1 MRPVPLGRLVACA
14 PMRAAAL
21 LAAAGALLLAA
32 LLGGGASGDSRLLWI
47 GGGAALAAGLAA
59 AAAFLGALPR
69 PTPGRDGAAFLAL
82 GAGFVVWSGATILWS
97 VEPDRSWAYT
107 NRGLAYLAFAC
118 FGLFLG
124 AALPRAPS
132 KLAFL
137 FLAGF
142 AAALGWALLGK
153 AIPSLYP
160 DYGRVAR
167 LRSPIGY
174 WNALAQVCDA
184 ALPLGLWLGSRRRWA
199 GSLVVFGASVAA
211 VLTLSRSGLVIG
223 VLAVLLYLALSR
235 DAYGGLLTLAA
246 SLPPAALVAG
256 IAFTQPGLVDDGTT
270 HAQRVHAGVVFA
282 ATFLAGAAVA
292 GLAGWWLSR
301 LRVPAAPERARVVRF
316 AASGAVMVV
325 LLAVVAGI
333 VREGGPAPAAR
344 RLWHGFATTEQI
356 TQASGRLASANS
368 SNRWRWWQE
377 SWDAFTR
384 HPLGG
389 SGAGTFELE
398 HRIVR
403 GGRYSEPTIEP
414 HSIAVQ
420 ALGETGIVGFLLLT
434 GTVMAAALVL
444 RSALR
449 RLDGFDRAAAVALTA
464 GAAAWLA
471 HALVDLHWD
480 YLAVTAPVFLAV
492 GVLAAAGRPPLPA
505 RRHPLWALGALL
517 LAAAAIY
524 SLATPWLA
532 NRRID
537 TGLAALGRGDL
548 AAADSDFRAA
558 DRLNPFA
565 VEPLLYQ
572 AAVATARGNRHAA
585 EILYLRAHARQP
597 KNPDVLYELGVF
609 EFRQGNYLAAY
620 RALND
625 AYTLDRFGPAGQKGG
640 YLDRARAIVNREAA
654 KQRAKATAT
663 AP

>member
-1 MRPVPLGRLVACA
+1 MSPLRGGPVVACA

-47 GGGAALAAGLAA
+47 GGGAALAAGIAA

-69 PTPGRDGAAFLAL
+69 PSPGRCGVAFLAL
-82 GAGFVVWSGATILWS
+82 GGGFVVWSGATILWS
-97 VEPDRSWAYT
+97 VEPDRSWDYT
-107 NRGLAYLAFAC
+107 NRGLVYLAFAC

-124 AALPRAPS
+124 AALPHAPR

-142 AAALGWALLGK
+142 ALAIGWALLGK
-153 AIPSLYP
+153 AIPSIYP

-167 LRSPIGY
+167 LRSPVGY

-184 ALPLGLWLGSRRRWA
+184 ALPLGLWLGARRRWA
-199 GSLVVFGASVAA
+199 GSLVVYGAAVAA

-223 VLAVLLYLALSR
+223 AFALLLYLALSR
-235 DAYGGLLTLAA
+235 DAYGGLLTAAA
-246 SLPPAALVAG
+246 SLPVAAVVAG
-256 IAFTQPGLVDDGTT
+256 IAFTQPGLVHDGTT
-270 HAQRVHAGVVFA
+270 HAQRVHGGVVFA
-282 ATFLAGAAVA
+282 VTFLAGAAVA

-301 LRVPAAPERARVVRF
+301 LRVPTGPGRARVVRL
-316 AASGAVMVV
+316 AASGAVVVV
-325 LLAVVAGI
+325 LLAVVAGV
-333 VREGGPAPAAR
+333 VRAGGPAPAVR

-356 TQASGRLASANS
+356 TQASGRLGSANS

-377 SWDAFTR
+377 SWDSFTR

-403 GGRYSEPTIEP
+403 AASYSEPTIEP
-414 HSIAVQ
+414 HSIALQ
-420 ALGETGIVGFLLLT
+420 ALGETGIVGFLLLA
-434 GTVMAAALVL
+434 GAVVAAALVL

-449 RLDGFDRAAAVALTA
+449 RLEGYDRAAAVALTA

-480 YLAVTAPVFLAV
+480 YIAVTAPVFLVV
-492 GVLAAAGRPPLPA
+492 GALAAAGRPALRPQRRPL
-505 RRHPLWALGALL
+505 LALGSIL
-517 LAAAAIY
+517 LAGAAVY

-532 NRRID
+532 NRRLD
-537 TGLAALGRGDL
+537 SGLAALGRGDL
-548 AAADSDFRAA
+548 KAAAADFRAA
-558 DRLNPFA
+558 DRLDPLA

-572 AAVATARGNRHAA
+572 AAVSAARGNLHAA

-597 KNPDVLYELGVF
+597 KNPDALYELGVF

-640 YLDRARAIVNREAA
+640 YLDKARAIVNREAA
-654 KQRAKATAT
+654 KQNQTGT
-663 AP
+663 P

>member
-1 MRPVPLGRLVACA
+1 
-14 PMRAAAL
+14 MRAAAL

-59 AAAFLGALPR
+59 AASFLGALPR
-69 PTPGRDGAAFLAL
+69 PSPGRSGAAFLAL
-82 GAGFVVWSGATILWS
+82 GGGFVVWSGVTILWS
-97 VEPDRSWAYT
+97 VQPDRSSAYT
-107 NRGLAYLAFAC
+107 NRGLVYLAFAC
-118 FGLFLG
+118 LGLFLG
-124 AALPRAPS
+124 AALPHAPRR
-132 KLAFL
+132 LAYL

-142 AAALGWALLGK
+142 ALAIGWALLGK

-160 DYGRVAR
+160 DYGRIAR
-167 LRSPIGY
+167 LRSPVGY
-174 WNALAQVCDA
+174 WNALAQLCDA
-184 ALPLGLWLGSRRRWA
+184 ALPLGLWLGARRRWA
-199 GSLVVFGASVAA
+199 GSLVVYGASVAA
-211 VLTLSRSGLVIG
+211 VLTLSRSGLAIG
-223 VLAVLLYLALSR
+223 ALAVLLYLALSR
-235 DAYGGLLTLAA
+235 DAYGGLLTLTA

-270 HAQRVHAGVVFA
+270 HAQRVHAGAVFA
-282 ATFLAGAAVA
+282 VTFLVGAAVA
-292 GLAGWWLSR
+292 GLAGRWLSR
-301 LRVPAAPERARVVRF
+301 LRVPAAPGRARVVRY
-316 AASGAVMVV
+316 AASGAAVVV
-325 LLAVVAGI
+325 LLVVVAGV
-333 VREGGPAPAAR
+333 VRAGGPAPAVR
-344 RLWHGFATTEQI
+344 KLWHGFATTEQI
-356 TQASGRLASANS
+356 TQASGRLGSANS

-377 SWDAFTR
+377 SWDAFSQHR
-384 HPLGG
+384 LGG

-403 GGRYSEPTIEP
+403 GAAYSQPTIEP
-414 HSIAVQ
+414 HSIALQ
-420 ALGETGIVGFLLLT
+420 ALGETGIVGFLLLV
-434 GTVMAAALVL
+434 GAVVAAALVL

-449 RLDGFDRAAAVALTA
+449 RLDGFDRAAAAALTA

-492 GVLAAAGRPPLPA
+492 GVLAAAGRPALPVVRRPL
-505 RRHPLWALGALL
+505 LALGAVL
-517 LAAAAIY
+517 LAAAAVY

-532 NRRID
+532 NRRLD
-537 TGLAALGRGDL
+537 SGLAALGRGDL
-548 AAADSDFRAA
+548 ARADSDFRAA
-558 DRLNPFA
+558 DRLNPLA

-572 AAVATARGNRHAA
+572 AAVAAARGNLHAA

-620 RALND
+620 WALND

-640 YLDRARAIVNREAA
+640 YLDRARAIVNREAK
-654 KQRAKATAT
+654 KQNAMGTPI

>member
-1 MRPVPLGRLVACA
+1 
-14 PMRAAAL
+14 MRAAAL

-59 AAAFLGALPR
+59 AASFLGVLPR
-69 PTPGRDGAAFLAL
+69 PSPGRSGAAFFAL
-82 GAGFVVWSGATILWS
+82 GGGFVVWSGATILWS
-97 VEPDRSWAYT
+97 VQPDRSWAYT
-107 NRGLAYLAFAC
+107 NRGLAYLAFAF
-118 FGLFLG
+118 FGLFVG
-124 AALPRAPS
+124 AALPHAPR
-132 KLAFL
+132 KLAYL
-137 FLAGF
+137 FLAAF
-142 AAALGWALLGK
+142 ALAIGWALLGK

-160 DYGRVAR
+160 DYGRIAR
-167 LRSPIGY
+167 LRSPVGY

-184 ALPLGLWLGSRRRWA
+184 ALPLGLWLGARRRWA
-199 GSLVVFGASVAA
+199 GSLVVYCASVAA
-211 VLTLSRSGLVIG
+211 VLTLSRSGLAIG

-270 HAQRVHAGVVFA
+270 HSQRVHAGAVFA

-301 LRVPAAPERARVVRF
+301 LRVPPAPGRARVVRY

-325 LLAVVAGI
+325 LLVVVAGV
-333 VREGGPAPAAR
+333 VRAGGPAPAVR

-356 TQASGRLASANS
+356 TQASGRLRSANS

-377 SWDAFTR
+377 SWDAFSQ
-384 HPLGG
+384 HPLEG

-403 GGRYSEPTIEP
+403 AASYSEPTIEP
-414 HSIAVQ
+414 HSIALQ
-420 ALGETGIVGFLLLT
+420 ALGETGLVGFLLLT
-434 GTVMAAALVL
+434 GAVAAAALVL

-449 RLDGFDRAAAVALTA
+449 RLEGFDRAAAVALTA

-480 YLAVTAPVFLAV
+480 YIAVTAPVFLAV
-492 GVLAAAGRPPLPA
+492 GALAAAGRPALPVQRRPL
-505 RRHPLWALGALL
+505 LALGAVLV
-517 LAAAAIY
+517 AAAAVY

-537 TGLAALGRGDL
+537 SGLAALDRGDL
-548 AAADSDFRAA
+548 AAAASDFRSA
-558 DRLNPFA
+558 DRLNPLA

-572 AAVATARGNRHAA
+572 AAVATARGKVHAA

-597 KNPDVLYELGVF
+597 KNPDALYELGVF

-640 YLDRARAIVNREAA
+640 YLDKARVIVNREAA
-654 KQRAKATAT
+654 KQRQMGT
-663 AP
+663 PISP

>member
-1 MRPVPLGRLVACA
+1 MR
-14 PMRAAAL
+14 AAL

-32 LLGGGASGDSRLLWI
+32 LFAGGASGDSRLLWI

-59 AAAFLGALPR
+59 AASFLGLLPR
-69 PTPGRDGAAFLAL
+69 PAPGRSGAAFLAL
-82 GAGFVVWSGATILWS
+82 AGGFVLWSGVTILWS
-97 VEPDRSWAYT
+97 VQPDRSWDYT
-107 NRGLAYLAFAC
+107 NRGLVYLAFAV

-124 AALPRAPS
+124 AALPHAPR
-132 KLAFL
+132 KLALL

-142 AAALGWALLGK
+142 ALAVGWALLGK

-160 DYGRVAR
+160 DYGRIAR

-184 ALPLGLWLGSRRRWA
+184 LLPLGLWLGARRRWA
-199 GSLVVFGASVAA
+199 GALVVYGASVAA

-223 VLAVLLYLALSR
+223 ALAVVLYLALAR
-235 DAYGGLLTLAA
+235 DAYGSLLTLAA
-246 SLPPAALVAG
+246 SLPPAAVVAG

-282 ATFLAGAAVA
+282 VALLVGAAVTA
-292 GLAGWWLSR
+292 LLGIWLSR
-301 LRVPAAPERARVVRF
+301 LRIPDAPGRRRVVRS
-316 AASGAVMVV
+316 AASGAIMLV
-325 LLAVVAGI
+325 LLVAVAGV
-333 VREGGPAPAAR
+333 VREGGPSPAAR
-344 RLWHGFATTEQI
+344 KLWHGFSTTEQI
-356 TQASGRLASANS
+356 TQSSGRLGSANS

-377 SWDAFTR
+377 SWDSFTQ

-398 HRIVR
+398 HRLVR
-403 GGRYSEPTIEP
+403 AAHYSEPTIEP
-414 HSIAVQ
+414 HSIALQ
-420 ALGETGIVGFLLLT
+420 ALGETGIVGFALLMGAVL
-434 GTVMAAALVL
+434 AAAFAL

-449 RLDGFDRAAAVALTA
+449 RLDGVDRAAAVALTA

-480 YLAVTAPVFLAV
+480 YVAVTGPVFLLV
-492 GVLAAAGRPPLPA
+492 GALAAAGRPAAEA
-505 RRHPLWALGALL
+505 RRRPLWAVGAVL

-532 NRRID
+532 NARLNS
-537 TGLAALGRGDL
+537 GLAALGRGDL
-548 AAADSDFRAA
+548 AAADSDFRSAN
-558 DRLNPFA
+558 RLNPLA

-572 AAVATARGNRHAA
+572 AAVATARGDEHAA
-585 EILYLRAHARQP
+585 EILYLRARARQP

-609 EFRQGNYLAAY
+609 EFRRGNYLAAY

-640 YLDRARAIVNREAA
+640 YLDKARAIVNREAA
-654 KQRAKATAT
+654 KQNAMGTPI